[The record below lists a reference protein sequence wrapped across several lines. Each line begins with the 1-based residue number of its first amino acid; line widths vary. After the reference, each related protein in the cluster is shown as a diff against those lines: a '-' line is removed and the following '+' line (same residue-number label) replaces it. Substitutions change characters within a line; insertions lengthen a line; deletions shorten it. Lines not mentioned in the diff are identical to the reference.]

1 VPTGTV
7 LAGAQLA
14 AFRAQKAH
22 IDHLVNS
29 GEAAQA
35 AKDDKSETRKLA
47 AADTDPIKVAG
58 LRR

>member
-1 VPTGTV
+1 M
-7 LAGAQLA
+7 LA
-14 AFRAQKAH
+14 AFRAKKAH

-29 GEAAQA
+29 GEAAEVA
-35 AKDDKSETRKLA
+35 RDDKSETRKLA